1 MAMKY
6 SKIPESTFKNLQV
19 NAGMLLSKFDPKGV
33 TAIVDADIISA
44 TKGGIEVSCVPSFKD
59 MGEEI
64 DNAPKNTADL
74 KKIESW
80 ECKMSV
86 TTVGMTLATINLALG
101 AGDITTADKVARPRN
116 ILKLTDFK
124 DMWFVGDRADGG
136 MVAVCLKNSLSTGGF
151 SFKTTDK
158 GNGELKLELTGH
170 VTLAAQDV
178 VPIEF
183 YIADGPATV

>member
-33 TAIVDADIISA
+33 TAIADADIISA
-44 TKGGIEVSCVPSFKD
+44 TKGGIEASCIPTFKD
-59 MGEEI
+59 MGEDI

-80 ECKMSV
+80 ECKFSV

-101 AGDITTADKVARPRN
+101 AGDITPADKVIKPRN
-116 ILKLTDFK
+116 TLKLADFK
-124 DMWFVGDRADGG
+124 DLWFVGDRADGG
-136 MVAVCLKNSLSTGGF
+136 MVAICLKNALSTGGF
-151 SFKTTDK
+151 SLKTNDK
-158 GNGELKLELTGH
+158 GNGEIKLEFTGH
-170 VTLAAQDV
+170 VTLLTQDT
-178 VPIEF
+178 VPMEF
-183 YIADGPATV
+183 YVSDGPATV